1 MLKTLKIDKLIYKLN
16 AFTMK
21 KFIVLYHAPAHA
33 MNQTDNMK
41 PENQAKSMEAWM
53 QWAKNCGDKIV
64 DLGSPLINGQ
74 QLSSDVHSKNSDN
87 NVVGYSILQ
96 TENMDEAKALLE
108 NHPFLGESAD
118 FSIEVHETMPLP
130 GM

>member
-1 MLKTLKIDKLIYKLN
+1 
-16 AFTMK
+16 MK
-21 KFIVLYHAPAHA
+21 KFIVLYHAPADA

-53 QWAKNCGDKIV
+53 QWAKDCGDKLF
-64 DLGSPLINGQ
+64 DLGSPLMNGQ
-74 QLSSDVHSKNSDN
+74 QLSSNVQGKKSDK

-96 TENMDEAKALLE
+96 TENMDEAKALLKD
-108 NHPFLGESAD
+108 HPFLGESVD
-118 FSIEVHETMPLP
+118 FSIEVYETMPLP